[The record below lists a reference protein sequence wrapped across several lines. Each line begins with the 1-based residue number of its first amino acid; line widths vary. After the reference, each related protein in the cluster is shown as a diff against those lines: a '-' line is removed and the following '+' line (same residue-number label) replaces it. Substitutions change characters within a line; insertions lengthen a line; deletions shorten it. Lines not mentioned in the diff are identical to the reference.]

1 MVTRSYKL
9 SPEFIALA
17 VGACTLGLVFFALP
31 YAALMTIEAPAEF
44 PPFTVSVD
52 PANKV
57 ILPDQG
63 GSIAALGPRI
73 LAAALYGIG
82 DATESAA
89 AAIMATRVYDAAMPA
104 SAPTSFS
111 ILPGMRAEQVADTLA
126 HPLRW
131 SHAQKQIF
139 LDMATAAGDEGRL
152 YPSTYVVA
160 ASTTP
165 AEAYGAIKARF
176 EARVLSRYT
185 PEVAE
190 AVPVADALAL
200 ASIIEREAGT
210 VDEMRTI
217 AGILWN
223 RLFIGMRLQADP
235 TLQYARGTAKNGW
248 WPVPRSRDKYIASPY
263 NTYLHE
269 GLPPTPI
276 ASPSAAAIAAALNP
290 RQTECLFFF
299 HARGDF
305 YCSATYDE
313 HVKKLKTI
321 YGRGR

>member
-63 GSIAALGPRI
+63 GSIAALGPRT
-73 LAAALYGIG
+73 LAAVLFGLG

-131 SHAQKQIF
+131 SHAQKHI
-139 LDMATAAGDEGRL
+139 
-152 YPSTYVVA
+152 
-160 ASTTP
+160 
-165 AEAYGAIKARF
+165 
-176 EARVLSRYT
+176 
-185 PEVAE
+185 
-190 AVPVADALAL
+190 
-200 ASIIEREAGT
+200 
-210 VDEMRTI
+210 
-217 AGILWN
+217 
-223 RLFIGMRLQADP
+223 
-235 TLQYARGTAKNGW
+235 
-248 WPVPRSRDKYIASPY
+248 
-263 NTYLHE
+263 
-269 GLPPTPI
+269 
-276 ASPSAAAIAAALNP
+276 
-290 RQTECLFFF
+290 
-299 HARGDF
+299 
-305 YCSATYDE
+305 
-313 HVKKLKTI
+313 
-321 YGRGR
+321 